1 MEDQVNGNDSTAEN
15 SIARVVGMCVKMM
28 DTARYEQDAAIPS
41 DNDLARVATAAIK
54 LYAARAEQTGKYPL
68 FLTKETTA
76 TEVIVA
82 VTEMMRSADLNAF
95 DVNMWLRR
103 RE

>member
-1 MEDQVNGNDSTAEN
+1 MEDQVNCNDSITEN
-15 SIARVVGMCVKMM
+15 SIARVVEMCVKMM
-28 DTARYEQDAAIPS
+28 DTARYEQNAAIPS

-68 FLTKETTA
+68 FLTNDTTA

-95 DVNMWLRR
+95 DVNMWLGRR
-103 RE
+103 D